1 MKKDQLRY
9 LFAIL
14 LAMLSLTACQRRNNA
29 SESYT
34 ESQRLQLDTSAIRS
48 KNIDS
53 LTALVNRYKESEER
67 DKEMA
72 AYAEL
77 GHCFLN
83 ANRYTSAIAAHQQQ
97 LEIAT
102 ELDDTL
108 MRASR

>member
-1 MKKDQLRY
+1 
-9 LFAIL
+9 
-14 LAMLSLTACQRRNNA
+14 MLSLTACQRRNNA

-53 LTALVNRYKESEER
+53 LTALVNRYKKSEER

-83 ANRYTSAIAAHQQQ
+83 ANPLHQCDSGTPAAARNRHRTRRHAD
-97 LEIAT
+97 EG
-102 ELDDTL
+102 
-108 MRASR
+108 

>member
-14 LAMLSLTACQRRNNA
+14 LAILSLTACQRRNNA
-29 SESYT
+29 PESYT

-53 LTALVNRYKESEER
+53 LTALVNRYKKSEER

-72 AYAEL
+72 L
-77 GHCFLN
+77 MPNWG
-83 ANRYTSAIAAHQQQ
+83 IA
-97 LEIAT
+97 
-102 ELDDTL
+102 
-108 MRASR
+108 S

>member
-1 MKKDQLRY
+1 
-9 LFAIL
+9 
-14 LAMLSLTACQRRNNA
+14 MLNLTACQRRNNA

-53 LTALVNRYKESEER
+53 LTALVNRYKKSEER

-83 ANRYTSAIAAHQQQ
+83 ANRYTSASGTPAAARNRHRTRRHAD
-97 LEIAT
+97 EG
-102 ELDDTL
+102 
-108 MRASR
+108 

>member
-1 MKKDQLRY
+1 
-9 LFAIL
+9 
-14 LAMLSLTACQRRNNA
+14 MLNLTACQRRNNA

-53 LTALVNRYKESEER
+53 LTALVNRYKKSEER

-83 ANRYTSAIAAHQQQ
+83 ANRYTSAIAAHQ
-97 LEIAT
+97 
-102 ELDDTL
+102 
-108 MRASR
+108 

>member
-1 MKKDQLRY
+1 
-9 LFAIL
+9 
-14 LAMLSLTACQRRNNA
+14 MLNLTACQRRNNA

-53 LTALVNRYKESEER
+53 LTALVNRYKKSEER

-102 ELDDTL
+102 ELET
-108 MRASR
+108 R